1 MNLNIGSGNLYMTKI
16 GIIRHGST
24 PWNKGGR
31 AQGNSDIQLN
41 EEGLSG
47 AHQLA
52 ERLRTEEWDIV
63 YSSNLLRAQQT
74 AEIIADKIRIKIH
87 LDSRLRE
94 VGGGLIEGTTEE
106 ERVLKWGGKWRE
118 LDLGIESDDSVIA
131 RGLSL
136 IEEVSNKHINQNI
149 LIVSHGSF
157 IKQILKVLVPHFNIE
172 ESLSNASF
180 TSLVKYENG
189 WDCDLYN
196 CTKHLNES

>member
-1 MNLNIGSGNLYMTKI
+1 MIKI

-24 PWNKGGR
+24 AWNKEGR
-31 AQGNSDIQLN
+31 EQGNSDIPLD

-52 ERLRTEEWDIV
+52 ERLKTEEWNIV

-74 AEIIADKIRIKIH
+74 AEIVAEKIGIQIQ
-87 LDSRLRE
+87 LDPRLRE
-94 VGGGLIEGTTEE
+94 VSGGLIEGTTEE
-106 ERVLKWGGKWRE
+106 ERVLKWGGKWWE
-118 LDLGIESDDSVIA
+118 LDLGIESDDKVIA

-136 IEEVSNKHINQNI
+136 IEELNDKHINQNI

-157 IKQILKVLVPHFNIE
+157 LKKILKVLVPHFKIE
-172 ESLSNASF
+172 DSLRNTSF

-189 WDCDLYN
+189 WDCNLYN
-196 CTKHLNES
+196 CTKHLIES